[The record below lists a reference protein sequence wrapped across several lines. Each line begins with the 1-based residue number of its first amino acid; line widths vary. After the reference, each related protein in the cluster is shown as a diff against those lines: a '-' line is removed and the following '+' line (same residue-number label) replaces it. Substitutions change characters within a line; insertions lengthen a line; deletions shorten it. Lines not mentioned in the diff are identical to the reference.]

1 MTPTGI
7 AMRAAAEIMTN
18 CNHVDYDIKNEAEVR
33 YCVGDP
39 ILQVICNTWGYKAR
53 LEESVKAQRRHIQVS
68 FHHCTY
74 FAVSVVY
81 SWLTL

>member
-7 AMRAAAEIMTN
+7 AMSTAAEIMTK
-18 CNHVDYDIKNEAEVR
+18 CNHVDYEIKNEAELR

-39 ILQVICNTWGYKAR
+39 ILQCICTTWGYKAR

-68 FHHCTY
+68 LRH
-74 FAVSVVY
+74 
-81 SWLTL
+81 